1 MPTTITASNG
11 NVYHLWQLT
20 CQVKDYT
27 EDVEYTT
34 LDNELADGY
43 WSQILYGSEVGV
55 RTFNLTLPTVT
66 DSTNDTVTGP
76 YGETLTKRAYLR
88 ALHAYTVVEG
98 KPFAVQSS
106 ENGQYYLVRFAD
118 RKLSLGRMM
127 TKLYS
132 TGLLLKQ
139 VRIDGVTIVDLN
151 NIPGLTG
158 HSVWWYNE
166 TGHGMNWDAVDK
178 PTSGEYG
185 VDLVKTGDV
194 VFSGNPQNGLNTVRF
209 NGTLT
214 TGKLLSTEEVLWR
227 EIFIV
232 MKIREATFGQT
243 SVVLAS
249 DGVEDVLV
257 GTNGTA
263 KFAALPGGI
272 GAYEYRLNGTLHES
286 TDQQAPMNV
295 FGIVHIQAAGGLVG
309 SYPLFGQ
316 SQGGAG
322 SQAEIDIA
330 EIFATSGV
338 ITRDIQREITEH
350 FLVKWGIGI

>member
-43 WSQILYGSEVGV
+43 WSQVLYGSEVGV

-106 ENGQYYLVRFAD
+106 ENGQFYLVRFAD

-132 TGLLLKQ
+132 TGLMLKQ
-139 VRIDGVTIVDLN
+139 VRIEGVTIVDLN

-158 HSVWWYNE
+158 HSVWWYISSHSS
-166 TGHGMNWDAVDK
+166 TRAAPPVVVVMRKWLSPRQAVT
-178 PTSGEYG
+178 PSS
-185 VDLVKTGDV
+185 KTMP
-194 VFSGNPQNGLNTVRF
+194 SSLH
-209 NGTLT
+209 
-214 TGKLLSTEEVLWR
+214 
-227 EIFIV
+227 
-232 MKIREATFGQT
+232 IR
-243 SVVLAS
+243 
-249 DGVEDVLV
+249 
-257 GTNGTA
+257 
-263 KFAALPGGI
+263 P
-272 GAYEYRLNGTLHES
+272 
-286 TDQQAPMNV
+286 
-295 FGIVHIQAAGGLVG
+295 
-309 SYPLFGQ
+309 
-316 SQGGAG
+316 
-322 SQAEIDIA
+322 
-330 EIFATSGV
+330 
-338 ITRDIQREITEH
+338 
-350 FLVKWGIGI
+350 